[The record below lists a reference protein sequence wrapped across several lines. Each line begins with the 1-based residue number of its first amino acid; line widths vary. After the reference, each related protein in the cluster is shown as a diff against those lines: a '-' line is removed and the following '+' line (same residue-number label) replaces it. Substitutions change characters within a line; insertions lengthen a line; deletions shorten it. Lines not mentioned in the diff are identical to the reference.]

1 MRETKK
7 KEMIDHDEHNENFE
21 TTLSINKIKVRK
33 KRENNK
39 DDLSPDKRRLIKA
52 KLETTTAE

>member
-1 MRETKK
+1 MK
-7 KEMIDHDEHNENFE
+7 HDENFE

>member
-33 KRENNK
+33 KEKEQQR
-39 DDLSPDKRRLIKA
+39 
-52 KLETTTAE
+52 